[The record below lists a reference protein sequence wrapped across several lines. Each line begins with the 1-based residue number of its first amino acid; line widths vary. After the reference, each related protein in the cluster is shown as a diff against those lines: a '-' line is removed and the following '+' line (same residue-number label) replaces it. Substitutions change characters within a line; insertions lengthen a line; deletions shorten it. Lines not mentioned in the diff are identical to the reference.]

1 MIVASPLPPVLEWCN
16 GPYRARRPLAE
27 PLRVA
32 RGEKPP
38 VRYVVKDTSP
48 SLIKYLPGIYDA
60 FREFRRVGED
70 VMFRMQIPVEVRGP
84 MEQLGIE
91 LHPKSEIELC
101 SCLILQ
107 YETPCFP
114 WREDG
119 QVIPSPY
126 SRGNVLTNFYPTDER
141 PPVDQSRPRA
151 FVNFYIDPNPAH
163 RYRSIPTDDP
173 FPPKDEFT
181 LLKDI
186 VFYVAKASVL
196 KILTGRPDPYDGLDR
211 STLPDNH
218 PAHIVDGY
226 SPLDGGSDIYA
237 DDVVRRVV
245 GILQRQGLWGQN

>member
-16 GPYRARRPLAE
+16 GHYRARRPLAE

-126 SRGNVLTNFYPTDER
+126 SRGNVLTNFYPT
-141 PPVDQSRPRA
+141 
-151 FVNFYIDPNPAH
+151 H
-163 RYRSIPTDDP
+163 GYRSIPTDDP